1 MFQLQQPREV
11 IMATKLDAVKDSV
24 FEVLGEGYKHYKEIR
39 EAYTEKKWYRLT
51 ALLILT
57 GVMIAAVLFVKP
69 LLIAFF
75 TQWFIGTWG
84 LSLTIGK
91 VVAIRAGTVVTAQVG
106 KLLKYWVMKIKK

>member
-1 MFQLQQPREV
+1 MD
-11 IMATKLDAVKDSV
+11 TKPGLVKNSV
-24 FEVLGEGYKHYKEIR
+24 FGVFLEAYKHYKEIR
-39 EAYTEKKWYRLT
+39 TAYNEKKWYRFT

-57 GVMIAAVLFVKP
+57 GVMIAAALFVKP

-75 TQWFIGTWG
+75 TKWFIGTWG